1 MKSLGE
7 PLSMSLGHHV
17 QSSYFTVEVRPREAI
32 LDKWGA
38 EPTPIPS
45 CKSLRAVEVDGLCL
59 SPQAEGTQQ
68 TAMSFLFQETSHLKV
83 L

>member
-1 MKSLGE
+1 MFNLFISLGSE
-7 PLSMSLGHHV
+7 TQGSH
-17 QSSYFTVEVRPREAI
+17 

-38 EPTPIPS
+38 EPTLVPS
-45 CKSLRAVEVDGLCL
+45 CKSLQAVEVDGSCL
-59 SPQAEGTQQ
+59 RPQSEGTQQ